1 MAKVVFRYN
10 MFLEWFFSALIPQR
24 LAVQFCRFGEFF
36 FMCLLERVKMKKK
49 HIIRFC
55 RNAVRFRIGAGH
67 KY

>member
-36 FMCLLERVKMKKK
+36 FMCLLERVKMKK
-49 HIIRFC
+49 
-55 RNAVRFRIGAGH
+55 A
-67 KY
+67 YY

>member
-36 FMCLLERVKMKKK
+36 LYVLAGKGKNEKK
-49 HIIRFC
+49 
-55 RNAVRFRIGAGH
+55 A
-67 KY
+67 YY